1 MNKITAVILAFA
13 LCAGAAFAQG
23 MAVGGPLGRLR
34 QTIERLTAET
44 PREQA
49 LKKIEAKDKD
59 AYAAVMK
66 ELAEANAGLLELAK
80 KAGVELPKTEEQRKA
95 GIRALLVEG
104 KEHVDALLETDKTD
118 STTAI
123 HAFNLLA
130 RKHGIELSEFGVF
143 DVLEDAMRLARP
155 RR

>member
-23 MAVGGPLGRLR
+23 MAVGGPQGRLR

-80 KAGVELPKTEEQRKA
+80 KAGVELPKT
-95 GIRALLVEG
+95 
-104 KEHVDALLETDKTD
+104 
-118 STTAI
+118 
-123 HAFNLLA
+123 
-130 RKHGIELSEFGVF
+130 
-143 DVLEDAMRLARP
+143 
-155 RR
+155 